1 MIRIRNKMN
10 PSDEL
15 IVTRGA
21 YNNLYM
27 KMGYEEVPKK
37 TISKPETTTYKTT
50 TIEKQ
55 DDKKIVDS
63 KAEKGKE

>member
-27 KMGYEEVPKK
+27 KMGYEEVSKK

-50 TIEKQ
+50 IEKQ
-55 DDKKIVDS
+55 DDKKIIDS
-63 KAEKGKE
+63 KTEKGKE

>member
-37 TISKPETTTYKTT
+37 TISKLETTTYKTT
-50 TIEKQ
+50 TEKQ

-63 KAEKGKE
+63 KTEKGKE